1 MSYPLYPKRGTVDLG
16 GFWDFLFLP
25 HQIMTI
31 KDFDS
36 PADLS
41 YYEKHVVPAVLMP
54 PDPMRANGASVC
66 TAV

>member
-41 YYEKHVVPAVLMP
+41 YYEKHVVPGCFDARSTL
-54 PDPMRANGASVC
+54 RLSR
-66 TAV
+66 